1 MTRVDVVRTLRL
13 YALAAAIVV
22 AAFSTGKAIE
32 ASGHQLVV
40 NDSSSMP
47 RGLYWIRLGAAPTQ
61 RGEVVLFHPPAP
73 FAALIYARGWLPNGM
88 ALLKSVGGLN
98 GNLYCA
104 IDHRFVVSG
113 EDIGP
118 IFARDGQGNP
128 LPRIG
133 GCRCVGR
140 DEFLP
145 LSTTIER
152 SFDGRYMGAVPI
164 ANVIGTGWPLLTF

>member
-1 MTRVDVVRTLRL
+1 MMRIDVTRTLQL
-13 YALAAAIVV
+13 YSISAAIIV
-22 AAFSTGKAIE
+22 AAFSTGKTIA

-40 NDSSSMP
+40 NDSPSMP
-47 RGLYWIRLGAAPTQ
+47 RGLYWIRLDASPTQ
-61 RGEVVLFHPPAP
+61 RGEVVLFRPPAP
-73 FAALIYARGWLPNGM
+73 FSALIVARGWLPNGM
-88 ALLKSVGGLN
+88 PLLKSVGGLE

-133 GCRCVGR
+133 GCHSVGK

-145 LSTTIER
+145 VSNTIDR
-152 SFDGRYMGAVPI
+152 SFDGRYMGAVPL
-164 ANVIGTGWPLLTF
+164 ANVIGTGFPLLTF

>member
-1 MTRVDVVRTLRL
+1 MTRVHLARALRL
-13 YALAAAIVV
+13 YALGAAVIV
-22 AAFSTGKAIE
+22 AAFSAGKTIE

-40 NDSSSMP
+40 NDSPSMP
-47 RGLYWIRLGAAPTQ
+47 RGLYWIRLGAVPTQ
-61 RGEVVLFHPPAP
+61 RGEAVLFRPPVP
-73 FAALIYARGWLPNGM
+73 FAALIVTRSWLPDGM
-88 ALLKSVGGLN
+88 PLLKSVGGLQ

-133 GCRCVGR
+133 GCRSVGH

-145 LSTTIER
+145 VSNTIER
-152 SFDGRYMGAVPI
+152 SFDGRYMGAIPF
-164 ANVIGTGWPLLTF
+164 ANVIGTGFPLLTF